1 MTVPH
6 FTDYAANERTFLA
19 WVRTAIAV
27 MAFGFLVERF
37 DIFVKVAAHALGAE
51 SMSKKSEIT
60 GSVVG
65 LALIFS
71 GAMMV
76 LIAMRRFMLNQK
88 AIAAADAQAPANI
101 WLDLGL
107 AGMIVLLGLGLTA
120 YLARTL
126 VYHHT

>member
-1 MTVPH
+1 MTIPH

-37 DIFVKVAAHALGAE
+37 DIFVKVAAHALAAKDL
-51 SMSKKSEIT
+51 SKPSELT
-60 GSVVG
+60 GSIVG
-65 LALIFS
+65 LALIFA

-76 LIAMRRFMLNQK
+76 LIAMRRFLLNQQ
-88 AIAAADAQAPANI
+88 AIAAADAQAPANV
-101 WLDLGL
+101 WLDLSL

-120 YLARTL
+120 YLGYTL
-126 VYHHT
+126 VYHHS